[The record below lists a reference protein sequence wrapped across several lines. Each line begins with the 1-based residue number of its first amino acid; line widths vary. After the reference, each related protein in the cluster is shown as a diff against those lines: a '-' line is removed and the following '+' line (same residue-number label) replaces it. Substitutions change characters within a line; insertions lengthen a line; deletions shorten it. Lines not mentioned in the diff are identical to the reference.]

1 VGSGP
6 KEEKAMNAS
15 GVQGSVRLPLWVLVA
30 SVLGLVWN
38 VFGLFQFALSLQ
50 ATPES
55 LIAGGMTAEQA
66 AVMTSYPG
74 WMTAAFAVGTLG
86 GTIGCGLLLL
96 CRAQAVLAFSVSL
109 VAYLALYYG
118 DIVHGVFAALGTPQI
133 VVLTTV
139 VAIAAVLLMLT
150 VFARRRG
157 WLA

>member
-1 VGSGP
+1 
-6 KEEKAMNAS
+6 MNTS
-15 GVQGSVRLPLWVLVA
+15 VLQGSVRLPRWVLVA
-30 SVLGLVWN
+30 SALGLAWN
-38 VFGLFQFALSLQ
+38 VFGLVQFVLSLQ

-86 GTIGCGLLLL
+86 GTVGCILLLL
-96 CRAQAVLAFSVSL
+96 RRALAVPVFSVSL

-133 VVLTTV
+133 VVLTSV
-139 VAIAAVLLMLT
+139 VAIAGVLLALA

-157 WLA
+157 WLV

>member
-1 VGSGP
+1 
-6 KEEKAMNAS
+6 MNTS
-15 GVQGSVRLPLWVLVA
+15 VLQRSVRLPRWVRVA
-30 SVLGLVWN
+30 SVLGLAWN
-38 VFGLFQFALSLQ
+38 VFGLVQFVLSLQ

-86 GTIGCGLLLL
+86 GTVGCILLLL
-96 CRAQAVLAFSVSL
+96 RRALAVPVFSVSL

-133 VVLTTV
+133 VVLTSV
-139 VAIAAVLLMLT
+139 VAIAGVLLALA

-157 WLA
+157 WLV